1 MPTVLLT
8 LAKYWKPLIA
18 VVAVVLAFWAGKS
31 YESSI
36 CEVEKT
42 EIVQQFTQLIQE
54 EVDRRYEVSKQYE
67 DRIQQLRDNVRTIT
81 EVVEVEVEKPV
92 YRECKV
98 PDSGIKLLNE
108 NIEKLNSTR

>member
-1 MPTVLLT
+1 MPAFLLT
-8 LAKYWKPLIA
+8 LGKYWKPLI
-18 VVAVVLAFWAGKS
+18 VVLGITAAFFAGKA
-31 YESSI
+31 YESNA

-54 EVDRRYEVSKQYE
+54 EVDRRYQISQVYE
-67 DRIQQLRDNVRTIT
+67 QRMQELRDTTRTIT

-92 YRECKV
+92 YQECKV

-108 NIEKLNSTR
+108 NINKLNSAR

>member
-1 MPTVLLT
+1 MLTVL
-8 LAKYWKPLIA
+8 A
-18 VVAVVLAFWAGKS
+18 VVGSFWAGKS
-31 YESSI
+31 YESNI

-54 EVDRRYEVSKQYE
+54 EVDRRYEVSKEYE
-67 DRIQQLRDNVRTIT
+67 ERIRQLRENVRTIT

-98 PDSGIKLLNE
+98 PESGVKLLNE